1 MPRLDILIAR
11 NTGLSRKQVKRLLRA
26 GEIRGPQG
34 DSFGDGGL
42 DIPESACPQTVTVD
56 YAPVE
61 LHARMDLML
70 HKPAGVV
77 TALRDPV
84 HATAYGLVADAPLHQ
99 DLRAVGRL
107 DLDTTGL
114 LLWTTDG
121 GLLHR
126 LTHPRR
132 AVPRTYQAAL
142 DRTPAPLPDN
152 LVLDDGHRPNV
163 VALRQLDRAACHPAL
178 LPAPA
183 ALTHAEIVLTSGRF
197 HEVKRIF
204 AALGAEVLTLARVA
218 YGPLRLPVDLP
229 ANAWRAIDARKAFGA

>member
-1 MPRLDILIAR
+1 MPRLDILVAR
-11 NTGLSRKQVKRLLRA
+11 NTGLSRKQVKRLLKRGDIRDA
-26 GEIRGPQG
+26 QGEPLH
-34 DSFGDGGL
+34 DGGL
-42 DIPESACPQTVTVD
+42 EIAASNCPASVTVD
-56 YAPVE
+56 YAPVQ
-61 LHARMDLML
+61 LHARMELVL

-84 HATAYGLVADAPLHQ
+84 HPTAYGLLADAPLYP

-107 DLDTTGL
+107 DRDTTGL
-114 LLWTTDG
+114 LIWTTDG

-142 DRTPAPLPDN
+142 DRPPGPLPPD

-163 VALRQLDRAACHPAL
+163 VALRPRERDACHPAL
-178 LPAPA
+178 LPADGA
-183 ALTHAEIVLTSGRF
+183 TAHAEIVLTSGRF

-204 AALGAEVLTLARVA
+204 AALGSQVLSLARVA
-218 YGPLRLPVDLP
+218 YGPLALSADLAP
-229 ANAWRAIDARKAFGA
+229 GSWQAIDPEQLDA